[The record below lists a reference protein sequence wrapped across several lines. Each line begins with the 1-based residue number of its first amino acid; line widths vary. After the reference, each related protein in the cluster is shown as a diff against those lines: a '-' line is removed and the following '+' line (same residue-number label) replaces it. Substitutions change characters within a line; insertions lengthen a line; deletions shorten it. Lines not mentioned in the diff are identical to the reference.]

1 MAGDPADHATGMM
14 IALPEKLEE
23 INYEVFMSG
32 GFRELENITADL
44 GIEAWGLDLEDAFTS
59 AVHGLALLISDSPG
73 GDQPL
78 TRKIRIEAGSLS
90 SLLVKLLNEIIYLED
105 TENFLP
111 GKITHL
117 KIRNKHVDATLT
129 GAIFN
134 PEIHTLNAHIKAA
147 TYHGLEIDQ
156 SGKKVN
162 IKVIFDV

>member
-1 MAGDPADHATGMM
+1 MRDH
-14 IALPEKLEE
+14 LEKRT
-23 INYEVFMSG
+23 NGTFYEVIMAG

-44 GIEAWGLDLEDAFTS
+44 GIEAWGIGLEDAFTS
-59 AVHGLALLISDSPG
+59 AVHGLASLLSDSSG

-78 TRKIRIEAGSLS
+78 TRSIRIEAGSLP

-105 TENFLP
+105 TESFLP

-117 KIRNKHVDATLT
+117 NIRNNHLDATFT
-129 GAIFN
+129 GAIYD

-156 SGKKVN
+156 SSERVT

>member
-1 MAGDPADHATGMM
+1 
-14 IALPEKLEE
+14 
-23 INYEVFMSG
+23 MSG

-44 GIEAWGLDLEDAFTS
+44 GIEAWGFGLEGAFAS
-59 AVHGLALLISDSPG
+59 AVHGLASLLSDLPG

-78 TRKIRIEAGSLS
+78 TRQIRIETGSLP
-90 SLLVKLLNEIIYLED
+90 SLLVRFLNEIIYLED
-105 TENFLP
+105 TQSFLP

-117 KIRNKHVDATLT
+117 KIQNNNLDATLT

-147 TYHGLEIDQ
+147 TYHGLEIVEE
-156 SGKKVN
+156 GETVR